1 MESRLMGGQRWESM
15 RCICVMVKKKVSVVK
30 TRLMAQELDK

>member
-15 RCICVMVKKKVSVVK
+15 RCICVMVKKVSVAK
-30 TRLMAQELDK
+30 TRLMAQEPDK